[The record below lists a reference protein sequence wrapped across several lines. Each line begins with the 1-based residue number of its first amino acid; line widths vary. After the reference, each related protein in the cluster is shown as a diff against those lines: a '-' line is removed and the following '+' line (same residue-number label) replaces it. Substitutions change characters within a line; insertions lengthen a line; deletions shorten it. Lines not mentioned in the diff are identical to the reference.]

1 MMGDGREQSSGCVMA
16 SSSSPRCP
24 HPHPP
29 HIIFLVSVCSLSP
42 FELVKPIYTR
52 ILQTFFGR
60 KRGILLTPVVSIIH
74 PITSSA
80 SGSRLIS
87 VSASLLLSSP
97 NYPTQF

>member
-52 ILQTFFGR
+52 ILQTFFWEKERHSTHSCGLNHPSHHIICIWIKTHQR
-60 KRGILLTPVVSIIH
+60 ISITP
-74 PITSSA
+74 P
-80 SGSRLIS
+80 
-87 VSASLLLSSP
+87 LLS
-97 NYPTQF
+97 